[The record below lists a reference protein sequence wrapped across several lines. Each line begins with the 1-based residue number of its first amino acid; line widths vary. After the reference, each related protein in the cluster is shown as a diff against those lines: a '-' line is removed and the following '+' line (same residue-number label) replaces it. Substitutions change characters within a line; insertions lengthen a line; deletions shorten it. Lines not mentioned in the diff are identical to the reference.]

1 MSTGERIS
9 CRGLGIA
16 CAGLQRL
23 RTPLTDGIPYARRVD
38 RAGGQIESTNATRLV
53 RGVEVIGM
61 RSILGPFWC
70 LEDLVLDRCV
80 HALHDHHAIPR
91 AEYAE
96 ESREQFPYLA
106 EGFARWSF
114 DEYCRAMAFE
124 PISIEQAEAEMLRQS
139 SRAP

>member
-1 MSTGERIS
+1 MNAVTMVPTASVVLPNSSTSSCDQMTWYMSPAAPEAVKTATTRALPRR
-9 CRGLGIA
+9 RGSPVAGRA
-16 CAGLQRL
+16 GAGLQRL

-53 RGVEVIGM
+53 RGVEVIEM

-96 ESREQFPYLA
+96 ES
-106 EGFARWSF
+106 
-114 DEYCRAMAFE
+114 
-124 PISIEQAEAEMLRQS
+124 
-139 SRAP
+139 